1 MALDALTIVSDDALL
16 VRFANGDR
24 QAAVV
29 LSHRL
34 GPRIFAYGYRLL
46 GDRSEAEDVAQEAML
61 RLWKMA
67 PEWRPGEAK
76 ITNWLFWVV
85 SNLCIDRKRCDNNR
99 PVSLDAVADLPG
111 AADSVEGSLQ
121 QRARSAALTAA
132 LLQLP
137 DRQRQ
142 AVILRNI
149 EGLANPDIA
158 IVMAISVEAVESLT
172 ARGKRALSKLLT
184 DQKDALGF
192 END

>member
-1 MALDALTIVSDDALL
+1 MPLDALTNVSDDALL
-16 VRFANGDR
+16 LFANGDPK
-24 QAAVV
+24 AAVV

-34 GPRIFAYGYRLL
+34 GPRIFVYGYRLL

-61 RLWKMA
+61 RLWKVDS
-67 PEWRPGEAK
+67 EWRPGEAK
-76 ITNWLFWVV
+76 ITTWLFRVV

-158 IVMAISVEAVESLT
+158 IVMAISVEAVESWT
-172 ARGKRALSKLLT
+172 ARGERALSRLLT
-184 DQKDALGF
+184 YQKNALGF

>member
-16 VRFANGDR
+16 VLFANGDR
-24 QAAVV
+24 QAAMA
-29 LSHRL
+29 LSHWL
-34 GPRIFAYGYRLL
+34 GPQIFAYGYRLL

-85 SNLCIDRKRCDNNR
+85 SNLCIDRKRRDNHR
-99 PVSLDAVADLPG
+99 PVSLDAVADPPD

-121 QRARSAALTAA
+121 QKARSAALSAA

-158 IVMAISVEAVESLT
+158 IVMAISVEAVENFT
-172 ARGKRALSKLLT
+172 ARGKRALSRLLA

>member
-1 MALDALTIVSDDALL
+1 M
-16 VRFANGDR
+16 
-24 QAAVV
+24 
-29 LSHRL
+29 
-34 GPRIFAYGYRLL
+34 
-46 GDRSEAEDVAQEAML
+46 
-61 RLWKMA
+61 
-67 PEWRPGEAK
+67 
-76 ITNWLFWVV
+76 
-85 SNLCIDRKRCDNNR
+85 
-99 PVSLDAVADLPG
+99 SLDAVADPPD

-121 QRARSAALTAA
+121 QKARLAALTAA

-172 ARGKRALSKLLT
+172 ARGKRALSKLLA

>member
-1 MALDALTIVSDDALL
+1 MPLDAFTNMSDDALL
-16 VRFANGDR
+16 VLFTNGDPK
-24 QAAVV
+24 AAVG

-34 GPRIFAYGYRLL
+34 GPRFFAYGYRLL

-67 PEWRPGEAK
+67 LEWRTAEAK
-76 ITNWLFWVV
+76 ITTWLFRVV
-85 SNLCIDRKRCDNNR
+85 SNLCIDRKRRDNNR
-99 PVSLDAVADLPG
+99 PMSLDAVADPPD

-121 QRARSAALTAA
+121 QKARSAALTAA

-149 EGLANPDIA
+149 EGLTNPDIA

-172 ARGKRALSKLLT
+172 ARGKRALSKLLA